1 MTRPARPFLFLYVLP
16 GIFGTTI
23 IIIPQKI
30 GFFPR
35 ERRIGRKNYRAIFYG
50 IMPRLRVLKIL
61 HIGINRHFINR
72 QQALPY
78 VACVPANVID
88 YSLIKA

>member
-1 MTRPARPFLFLYVLP
+1 MARPARSFLFLYVLP

-30 GFFPR
+30 SFSLR
-35 ERRIGRKNYRAIFYG
+35 ERRIWRKNDRAILNG
-50 IMPRLRVLKIL
+50 IMPRLRVLKIF
-61 HIGINRHFINR
+61 HVGISRHFINR

-78 VACVPANVID
+78 IACIPTYIID